1 MRLHDPG
8 LQQRASGLDYSI
20 DEGKQFVGEQ
30 ITQNIVRTY
39 PHLQARRRLG
49 KGLTT
54 IDGINASSAPTLF
67 ELAKEGPAGW
77 TTAATGDT
85 AIPLNVC
92 VDMCKLGA
100 TGEFSV
106 AGNTPLYMDG
116 ASVVGHYIVAS
127 TTTAGYGHDSGY
139 TVNSPPPPPSSGCL
153 EYLGIVTTAASGAG
167 QIGDFNASN
176 PFRPCA
182 SIVGATSPITISSG
196 LVQLNNSSGTGVTN
210 VPDIQYAPADTIVTT
225 TSGMST
231 GCISTINIIKPTA
244 ATHYACKFDV
254 SQTVASAGCTTQAT
268 IANQL
273 NWIDNFSGLTVSGN
287 NNIIMANST
296 LGSTS
301 LANANLTSVGTT
313 LTIAE
318 VWRDLGAGRIY
329 DAANGQVSYC
339 TNVVTPPVGCSTYP
353 VFEVAV
359 TCTQDR

>member
-1 MRLHDPG
+1 
-8 LQQRASGLDYSI
+8 
-20 DEGKQFVGEQ
+20 
-30 ITQNIVRTY
+30 
-39 PHLQARRRLG
+39 
-49 KGLTT
+49 
-54 IDGINASSAPTLF
+54 
-67 ELAKEGPAGW
+67 
-77 TTAATGDT
+77 
-85 AIPLNVC
+85 
-92 VDMCKLGA
+92 
-100 TGEFSV
+100 
-106 AGNTPLYMDG
+106 MDG

-301 LANANLTSVGTT
+301 LANANLTSEMCIRDRLWCARGKTCLRLRDRRHAEPEYRLRRAT
-313 LTIAE
+313 LE
-318 VWRDLGAGRIY
+318 HQQLPGH
-329 DAANGQVSYC
+329 NPGQHQFLCQQLS
-339 TNVVTPPVGCSTYP
+339 G
-353 VFEVAV
+353 EL
-359 TCTQDR
+359 QHK